1 MRRRDFLSL
10 FGGAVVAAVP
20 LVADAQQASKVYRI
34 AIVSPST
41 PIARMSETGSAYYR
55 VLFERLRQLGYIEGQ
70 NIAVARYSAEGR
82 EDHFAE
88 LAREVV
94 RAKPDVIFVTSVRL
108 TLDFK
113 AATDTI
119 PVVASAADP
128 VAWGIAPNLARPGGN
143 ITGVSVDD
151 GIEIWGK
158 RLELL
163 REMIPAASRVA
174 YLVSRRLWEA
184 QVGAVLREAAQRM
197 KISLLGPPLDAPLQ
211 EAEYRRVFAAIEQ
224 EGADALMVNDQVE
237 NSTNARLIVELAAK
251 ARLPAIY
258 PFAEFTGVGGL
269 MAYGVD
275 PLDMARHP
283 ADQVELILKGT
294 KPGEIP
300 FYLPTKY
307 ELVINLKTAKALGIA
322 VPPSLL
328 IAASEVIE

>member
-1 MRRRDFLSL
+1 MRRRNFLCVL
-10 FGGAVVAAVP
+10 CGAVVATTPHFAR
-20 LVADAQQASKVYRI
+20 AQQASKPYRI
-34 AIVSPST
+34 AVVSPST
-41 PIARMSETGSAYYR
+41 PVALMSETGSAHYR
-55 VLFERLRQLGYIEGQ
+55 AFFERLRQLGYVEGQ
-70 NIAVARYSAEGR
+70 NLAVARYSAEGR

-88 LAREVV
+88 LVAEVV
-94 RAKPDVIFVTSVRL
+94 HAKPDVIFVVSVRL

-119 PVVASAADP
+119 PVVASVADP
-128 VAWGIAPNLARPGGN
+128 VAYGIVPNLARPGGN
-143 ITGVSVDD
+143 ITGVSADD
-151 GIEIWGK
+151 GIEIWAK

-174 YLVSRRLWEA
+174 FLVSRRLWEA
-184 QVGAVLREAAQRM
+184 QARAVLREAAQRM

-211 EAEYRRVFAAIEQ
+211 EAEYRRVFAAMEQ
-224 EGADALMVNDQVE
+224 EGADALIVNDQNE
-237 NSTNARLIVELAAK
+237 NTTNRQVIVGLAAK

-258 PFAEFTGVGGL
+258 PYSYFTDVGGL

-275 PLDMARHP
+275 PQGMARHA
-283 ADQVELILKGT
+283 ADQVDLILKGT

-307 ELVINLKTAKALGIA
+307 ELVINLKTAKALGIT

-328 IAASEVIE
+328 IAAMR